1 MLLCSTTVYKYSTTY
16 SENVRVQAPR
26 FRERAASR
34 APECRGP
41 RERGAVQVAQAS
53 RARESFL
60 SCARAR
66 ETLRVSLAFGA
77 VARSALAKGS
87 HTSREEAQ
95 NGVPRARSPRPGI
108 LCAVAEDGTI
118 VAAGT

>member
-1 MLLCSTTVYKYSTTY
+1 MQMV
-16 SENVRVQAPR
+16 
-26 FRERAASR
+26 
-34 APECRGP
+34 
-41 RERGAVQVAQAS
+41 QAS

-66 ETLRVSLAFGA
+66 EPLRVSLALGA
-77 VARSALAKGS
+77 VARSVLAQGS

-95 NGVPRARSPRPGI
+95 NNVPRALSPGPGS

-118 VAAGT
+118 VAESLKCGLAAK